1 MGITCKHFG
10 KMRSILR
17 KVENDELKEKNAA
30 KVKKNDKKNQ
40 KGE

>member
-1 MGITCKHFG
+1 MVITCKHFG

-17 KVENDELKEKNAA
+17 KVENEELKEKNAA